1 LYISTRLPIL
11 KGATWKWIKSPK
23 HNDTYFYRGVSIVDF
38 LFRRSYRGALK
49 MVVLDWAGTTV
60 DFGCF
65 APAGVFSRVFAE
77 NGVEISMREAREPMG
92 LHKRDHIRSITQ
104 MERVAAAWTAHHG
117 RACTEADVEAMF
129 ERFVPLQLDV
139 IADHAELIPEVPVA
153 QAGFRRR
160 QLKIG
165 TTTGY
170 NTQMM
175 EMLAPRAKR
184 QGYEPDFIVCAS
196 EVPAG
201 RPAPWMALRNAEK
214 LGVYPLEACVK
225 IGDTPSDI
233 AEGLNAGMWS
243 VGVLL
248 SSNEL
253 GMSQEEIRRC
263 PAEELARRKDW
274 ARQRLLG
281 AGAHFVID
289 TLGEVNSVFDEI
301 EKLLKQGERP

>member
-1 LYISTRLPIL
+1 
-11 KGATWKWIKSPK
+11 
-23 HNDTYFYRGVSIVDF
+23 VDF

-65 APAGVFSRVFAE
+65 APAGVFARVFAE

-92 LHKRDHIRSITQ
+92 LHKRDHIRAIAQ
-104 MERVAAAWTAHHG
+104 MERVAAAWTAQHG
-117 RACTEADVEAMF
+117 RPCSEADIEAMF
-129 ERFVPLQLDV
+129 AHFVPLQLEV
-139 IADHAELIPEVPVA
+139 IADYAELIPEVPIA

-175 EMLAPRAKR
+175 ELLVPLAKR
-184 QGYEPDFIVCAS
+184 QGYEPDFVVCAS

-225 IGDTPSDI
+225 ICDTPADI

-243 VGVLL
+243 VGVVL

-253 GMSQEEIRRC
+253 GMSQAEIRRC
-263 PAEELARRKDW
+263 PADELARRKDW
-274 ARQRLLG
+274 ARQRMSG

-289 TLGEVNSVFDEI
+289 TLAEVNVVFDEI
-301 EKLLKQGERP
+301 EARLKQGERP